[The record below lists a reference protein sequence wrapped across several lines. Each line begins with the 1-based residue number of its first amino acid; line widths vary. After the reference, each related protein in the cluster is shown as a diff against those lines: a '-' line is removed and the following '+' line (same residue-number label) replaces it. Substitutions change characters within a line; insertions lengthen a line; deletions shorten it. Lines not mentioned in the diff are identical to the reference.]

1 MSHLSHIR
9 QLDEVS
15 PRKAIA
21 YLFGIID
28 DWFCDGKFGEVDELL
43 KSVNPTMCFYS
54 EEVILGLLT
63 ISRPAKE
70 KLLNYKLL
78 YDRAITAWSGRGDEY
93 VKSLLYGLEPGDK
106 I

>member
-15 PRKAIA
+15 PRKAVA
-21 YLFGIID
+21 YLFGVVD
-28 DWFCDGKFGEVDELL
+28 DWLCDGKFAEADELL
-43 KSVNPTMCFYS
+43 RSVNPNIGFYS

-63 ISRPAKE
+63 ISRLAKE

-78 YDRAITAWSGRGDEY
+78 YDRVITAWSGRGDEY
-93 VKSLLYGLEPGDK
+93 VKSLLYGLEP
-106 I
+106 